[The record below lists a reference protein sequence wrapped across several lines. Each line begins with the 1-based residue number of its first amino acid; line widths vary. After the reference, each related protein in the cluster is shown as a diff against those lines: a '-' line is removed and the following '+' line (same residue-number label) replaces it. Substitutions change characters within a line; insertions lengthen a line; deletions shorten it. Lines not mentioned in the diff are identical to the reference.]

1 MGVPGRRHAV
11 TRPGPEP
18 LVPARDG
25 GYHFSTPGLVCA
37 FPELRDSKEATVTVT
52 WAARGLALSALLL
65 AGPSLAFAQADG
77 MAGMNHEPEI
87 VIPEGSGITKA
98 DVEFMQGMIAHHA
111 QAVYMSRLAY
121 GRTDVNPKV
130 VALAKM
136 IDQSQIP
143 EIVIMQNWL
152 RRYGQF
158 VPDSSSW
165 HTMSMPGMLTAEQ
178 VTALNAARG
187 VDFDRKFLEYMIQH
201 HSGAIKMVND
211 LLATP
216 GAAQEVDTNV
226 FANDVVTVQTGE
238 IGIMLKLR
246 KDELP

>member
-1 MGVPGRRHAV
+1 MK
-11 TRPGPEP
+11 
-18 LVPARDG
+18 
-25 GYHFSTPGLVCA
+25 
-37 FPELRDSKEATVTVT
+37 LRYSKEAVVIAKC
-52 WAARGLALSALLL
+52 AARGLAFSALLL
-65 AGPSLAFAQADG
+65 AGSSLAFAQAGG
-77 MAGMNHEPEI
+77 MAGMPGMNNMAKI
-87 VIPEGSGITKA
+87 VIPPGSGIAVA
-98 DVEFMQGMIAHHA
+98 DVQFMQGMIAHHA

-121 GRTDVNPKV
+121 GRAGVNPKV

-152 RRYGQF
+152 RRNDQF

-165 HTMSMPGMLTAEQ
+165 HTTSMPGMLTDEQ
-178 VTALNAARG
+178 VKVLNAAQG
-187 VDFDRKFLEYMIQH
+187 IEFDRKFLEYMIQH

-216 GAAQEVDTNV
+216 GAAQDVDTNV

>member
-1 MGVPGRRHAV
+1 MPGM
-11 TRPGPEP
+11 
-18 LVPARDG
+18 
-25 GYHFSTPGLVCA
+25 S
-37 FPELRDSKEATVTVT
+37 
-52 WAARGLALSALLL
+52 
-65 AGPSLAFAQADG
+65 G
-77 MAGMNHEPEI
+77 MAKI
-87 VIPEGSGITKA
+87 VIKPGSGISVA
-98 DVEFMQGMIAHHA
+98 DVEFMQGMISHHA

-121 GRTDVNPKV
+121 GRPGVNPKV

-152 RRYGQF
+152 RRNDQF

-165 HTMSMPGMLTAEQ
+165 HTTSMPGMLTDEQ
-178 VTALNAARG
+178 IKTLNAAQG
-187 VDFDRKFLEYMIQH
+187 VEFDRKFLEYMIQH

-216 GAAQEVDTNV
+216 GAAQDVDTNV

>member
-1 MGVPGRRHAV
+1 VIAK
-11 TRPGPEP
+11 
-18 LVPARDG
+18 
-25 GYHFSTPGLVCA
+25 CA
-37 FPELRDSKEATVTVT
+37 G
-52 WAARGLALSALLL
+52 RGLALSALLL
-65 AGPSLAFAQADG
+65 AGSSLAFAQAGGMSGMPGMSG
-77 MAGMNHEPEI
+77 MAKI
-87 VIPEGSGITKA
+87 VIPPGAGITAA
-98 DVEFMQGMIAHHA
+98 DVQFMQGMIAHHA
-111 QAVYMSRLAY
+111 QAVYMSRLAA
-121 GRTDVNPKV
+121 GHGANPKV
-130 VALAKM
+130 LALAKM

-143 EIVIMQNWL
+143 EIIIMQNWL
-152 RRYGQF
+152 RRYDQF
-158 VPDSSSW
+158 VPDTSSW
-165 HTMSMPGMLTAEQ
+165 HNMPMPGMLTDDQ
-178 VTALNAARG
+178 IKALNAAQG